1 MMNVKEESPA
11 MPEQIRGEISLEMLD
26 KDIPKLSNRQKK
38 VAKLLLNGKYSAAD
52 ISIALHY
59 SDPRSYI
66 RELRDKGIN
75 VQDEWIKVDDVR
87 FKRYWI
93 PQINPDIKSV
103 GEILEENFS
112 YLLNKSECYGRE

>member
-1 MMNVKEESPA
+1 MKTKKEAPDQA
-11 MPEQIRGEISLEMLD
+11 QPMGANISKYSQCVCMCH
-26 KDIPKLSNRQKK
+26 KDIPKLSKRQKK
-38 VAKLLLNGKYSAAD
+38 VAKLLLTGKYSAAD
-52 ISIALHY
+52 ITIALHY

-75 VQDEWIKVDDVR
+75 VQDEWVSHEDVR

-93 PQINPDIKSV
+93 PQINPDVKSV

-112 YLLNKSECYGRE
+112 HLLNHK

>member
-1 MMNVKEESPA
+1 
-11 MPEQIRGEISLEMLD
+11 MPEQIRGEVSLVMQN
-26 KDIPKLSNRQKK
+26 KDTENLSNRQKK